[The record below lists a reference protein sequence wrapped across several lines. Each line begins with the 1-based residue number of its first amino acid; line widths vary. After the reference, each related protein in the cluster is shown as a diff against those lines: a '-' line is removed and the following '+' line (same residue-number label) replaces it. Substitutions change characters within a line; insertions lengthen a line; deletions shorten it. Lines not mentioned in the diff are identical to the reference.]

1 MNLDLSARPRLS
13 SPRLRPALLC
23 GLAFPVSLALAQT
36 SGTWI
41 STTGGD
47 WSNTA
52 NWSGGTVATGGSTSA
67 NVTATFSASGTQTVN
82 LDTNQTVQTLAFST
96 GTYTL
101 SSSNGSVLTLA
112 GSSTP
117 VVASSGTISATLAG
131 TQGFNMN
138 PGGIRNLTLSG
149 NNTYTGVTTMSGGGM
164 IYVKSNNALGATG
177 TGNGTTINY
186 TSGSAVQLHILN
198 NVTSGEDITVNINSS
213 GSTGGNLIYNDSGN
227 NTLTGNITLGRYSPN
242 STATTGVNTFGF
254 QSTAGTLTIN
264 GNISGSAA
272 SGQADGSVADQSRLQ
287 FRPTAAGAAI
297 KVNGVISDGTL
308 TASSGTVGGGA
319 NGGLSVYTTSDSL
332 GTVTF
337 TNANTYTG
345 STVINGGT
353 LALTGTG
360 SIANST
366 IYSIGA
372 GAKFDAS
379 GLTTPGYSLATVAT
393 TLGVGATTN
402 GFINVGAGALTL
414 GNALTLN
421 FSALP
426 TASTFNLYDSSSV
439 SGDFTSVTLTGSVTG
454 SLALGGGIWSGTAGG
469 YNLSLDESSGILT
482 VVSAVP
488 EPATYAALAGLAA
501 IGAVVAGRRRRS

>member
-1 MNLDLSARPRLS
+1 MNLPLSAPTRFSSSRIRPVVLGGLLLS
-13 SPRLRPALLC
+13 A
-23 GLAFPVSLALAQT
+23 SLALAQT
-36 SGTWI
+36 SGTWS
-41 STTGGD
+41 STTGGN
-47 WSNTA
+47 WSDTN

-67 NVTATFSASGTQTVN
+67 NVTATFSIAGTQTVN

-117 VVASSGTISATLAG
+117 VIASTGTISATLAG

-177 TGNGTTINY
+177 SGNGTTINY
-186 TSGSAVQLHILN
+186 TTGSAVQLHFLN

-213 GSTGGNLIYNDSGN
+213 GTTGGNLIYNDSGN

-242 STATTGVNTFGF
+242 STPTTGVDTFGI
-254 QSTAGTLTIN
+254 QSTAGTMTIN
-264 GNISGSAA
+264 GNIAGSAA

-287 FRPTAAGAAI
+287 LRPTAAGAVV

-308 TASSGTVGGGA
+308 TASTGTVGGGA

-332 GTVTF
+332 GTATL
-337 TNANTYTG
+337 TGANTYTG
-345 STVINGGT
+345 STVVSGGT

-366 IYSIGA
+366 IYNIGA
-372 GAKFDAS
+372 GAKFDVS
-379 GLTTPGYSLATVAT
+379 GLTAPGYSLAAVAT

-402 GFINVGAGALTL
+402 GFINVGTGALTL

-454 SLALGGGIWSGTAGG
+454 NLTLGGGIWSGTAGG
-469 YNLSLDESSGILT
+469 YSLALDESSGILS
-482 VVSAVP
+482 VSAVP
-488 EPATYAALAGLAA
+488 EPATYAAMAGLAA
-501 IGAVVAGRRRRS
+501 IGAVIVRKRRRSS